1 MRVAKRVKAAT
12 TTRRKVRPR
21 RKRAR
26 LDTVENALATLAH
39 EIRTPLN
46 GILALSEL
54 IAAAELP
61 EREREWASLVK
72 SAAEHLANLAT
83 LVVDGVRAEARGL
96 ALRDEPFRP
105 RALAEA
111 VGGMLAARAEAK
123 GLAASILIAADLPE
137 LVTGDRVRL
146 RAALENLADNA
157 VKFTE
162 RGQVGFLVASVPSRG
177 RHQLTFTVTDSGI
190 GLTRAEIGKL
200 FRPFAQANTGVGRR
214 FAGAGLGLVF
224 VKRLAEAMH
233 GRLDVES
240 EAGRGSTFRLT
251 VTLAAATEK
260 PAATQQ
266 RVAPTRSL
274 RVLCAEDNPY
284 ARVVL
289 NTILT
294 ELGHRTDF
302 AGTGEAAVA
311 AVARGDY
318 DVVLMDVTL
327 PGLDGLSAAR
337 AIRNLPDGVA
347 RVRIIGVSGRTE
359 PADVEAA
366 LAAGMDA
373 FLPKPVSPAA
383 LASSLLPAQRGEGAE
398 GRRPEADEELSPK
411 RGVRRKKPLTPPSPR
426 IAREDGRKR
435 PGGGERV

>member
-1 MRVAKRVKAAT
+1 MRVAKRAKAAKQ
-12 TTRRKVRPR
+12 RRKLRPR
-21 RKRAR
+21 RARGQRAGTR
-26 LDTVENALATLAH
+26 HDMVESALATLAH

-96 ALRDEPFRP
+96 ALQDEPFRP

-123 GLAASILIAADLPE
+123 GLGASIVIAADLPE
-137 LVTGDRVRL
+137 LVSGDRVRL

-162 RGQVGFLVASVPSRG
+162 QGQVGFSVASASARG
-177 RHQLTFTVTDSGI
+177 RHQITFTITDSGV

-200 FRPFAQANTGVGRR
+200 FRPFAQANSGVGRR
-214 FAGAGLGLVF
+214 FGGAGLGLVF
-224 VKRLAEAMH
+224 VKRLAEAMQ
-233 GRLDVES
+233 GELAVES

-251 VTLAAATEK
+251 VTLAGATEK
-260 PAATQQ
+260 PAVRRR

-311 AVARGDY
+311 AVERGAY
-318 DVVLMDVTL
+318 DVVLMDLTL

-337 AIRNLPDGVA
+337 AIRALPDGAAV
-347 RVRIIGVSGRTE
+347 VRIVGVSGRTE
-359 PADVEAA
+359 PADVAAA
-366 LAAGMDA
+366 LAAGMNA
-373 FLPKPVSPAA
+373 FLAKPVSAAA
-383 LASSLLPAQRGEGAE
+383 LASSLLPAQREEGAE
-398 GRRPEADEELSPK
+398 GRRSRVYPRS
-411 RGVRRKKPLTPPSPR
+411 KK
-426 IAREDGRKR
+426 
-435 PGGGERV
+435 

>member
-1 MRVAKRVKAAT
+1 VR
-12 TTRRKVRPR
+12 TR
-21 RKRAR
+21 AG
-26 LDTVENALATLAH
+26 TVETALATLAH

-72 SAAEHLANLAT
+72 GAAEHLANLTT
-83 LVVDGVRAEARGL
+83 LVVDGVRAHARGL
-96 ALRDEPFRP
+96 ALREEPFRP

-111 VGGMLAARAEAK
+111 VGGTLAARAEAK
-123 GLAASILIAADLPE
+123 GLAANIVIAADLPE
-137 LVTGDRVRL
+137 LVSGDRVRL

-162 RGQVGFLVASVPSRG
+162 AGQVGFSVASAPSRG
-177 RHQLTFTVTDSGI
+177 RHRLTFTITDSGV
-190 GLTRAEIGKL
+190 GLTRAEIAKL
-200 FRPFAQANTGVGRR
+200 FRPFAQANAAVARR
-214 FAGAGLGLVF
+214 FGGAGLGLVF
-224 VKRLAEAMH
+224 VKRLAEAMQ
-233 GRLDVES
+233 GKLAVES

-251 VTLAAATEK
+251 VTLAAAAAR
-260 PAATQQ
+260 PAAARS

-311 AVARGDY
+311 AVERGDY
-318 DVVLMDVTL
+318 DIVLMDVSL

-337 AIRNLPDGVA
+337 AIRALPDGA
-347 RVRIIGVSGRTE
+347 AGVRIIGVSGRTE

-366 LAAGMDA
+366 LAAGMNA
-373 FLPKPVSPAA
+373 FLGKPVSAAA
-383 LASSLLPAQRGEGAE
+383 LAQALAE
-398 GRRPEADEELSPK
+398 
-411 RGVRRKKPLTPPSPR
+411 
-426 IAREDGRKR
+426 
-435 PGGGERV
+435 

>member
-12 TTRRKVRPR
+12 TKRRKVRPR
-21 RKRAR
+21 RVRSR
-26 LDTVENALATLAH
+26 VDTVESALATLAH

-54 IAAAELP
+54 LAAAELP
-61 EREREWASLVK
+61 AREREWASLVK

-111 VGGMLAARAEAK
+111 VGGTLAARAEAK
-123 GLAASILIAADLPE
+123 GLAASIVIAADLPE
-137 LVTGDRVRL
+137 FVSGDRVRL

-162 RGQVGFLVASVPSRG
+162 AGQVGFSVASAPARG
-177 RHQLTFTVTDSGI
+177 RHQLTFTVTDSGV
-190 GLTRAEIGKL
+190 GLTPAEIAKL

-214 FAGAGLGLVF
+214 FGGAGLGLVF
-224 VKRLAEAMH
+224 VKRIAEAMQ
-233 GRLDVES
+233 GRLTVES

-251 VTLAAATEK
+251 VTLGAATAR
-260 PAATQQ
+260 PAAVQQ
-266 RVAPTRSL
+266 RVAATRSL

-294 ELGHRTDF
+294 ELGHSTDF
-302 AGTGEAAVA
+302 ASTGEAAVA
-311 AVARGDY
+311 AVERGDY

-337 AIRNLPDGVA
+337 AIRALPDGA
-347 RVRIIGVSGRTE
+347 AAVRIIGVSGRTE

-366 LAAGMDA
+366 LAAGMNG
-373 FLPKPVSPAA
+373 FLPKPVSAAA
-383 LASSLLPAQRGEGAE
+383 LAQALAFPLPAKRGEGAE
-398 GRRPEADEELSPK
+398 DRRSEAGEGLSRQ
-411 RGVRRKKPLTPPSPR
+411 RGARRKMRLAPPSPPHSPR
-426 IAREDGRKR
+426 RRA
-435 PGGGERV
+435 